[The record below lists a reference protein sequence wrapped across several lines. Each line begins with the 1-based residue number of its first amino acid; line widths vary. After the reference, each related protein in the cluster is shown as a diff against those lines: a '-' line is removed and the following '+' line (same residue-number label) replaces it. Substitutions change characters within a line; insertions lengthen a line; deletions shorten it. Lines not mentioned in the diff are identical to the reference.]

1 MKIKNRRKLK
11 RTGKQYLK
19 KDFRLRFGSL
29 EFGATS

>member
-1 MKIKNRRKLK
+1 MKIKNRRKSK
-11 RTGKQYLK
+11 RKQYLK